1 LEDHF
6 LMFDFV
12 SSISGWLWLAGALV
26 LALLVLVSA
35 GVIRYIPNN
44 LIAIVE
50 KLWSGKGSVQTG
62 LIALNGEA
70 GYQPDVLRGG
80 YHFFFPWQFRLHKV
94 PLVTI
99 PQGQIGYVFA
109 RDGAALPATQT
120 LAANVAAEDFQD
132 TAHFL
137 ANGGQKGPQRKILRE
152 GTYALNLA
160 QFVILTH
167 DEVHALELESGEQ
180 KLFDRM
186 RAVLEERD
194 GFEPVVIKDANDAIG
209 IVTVHDGPA
218 LPAGQIIAPTV
229 GDDPKAAAFHNN
241 FQDPEQFL
249 AAGGC
254 RGRQLQVLVEGTY
267 YVNRLFATVERI
279 AKTVIEVGHV
289 GVVVSY
295 TGDDGQDKSGAE
307 YRHGELVERGKRGVW
322 AEPLLPGKYAFN
334 TYAGKV
340 LPVPTTNFILKWDHA
355 ATGSHKY
362 DENLAEVSLITKDA
376 FEPSLPLSVV
386 VHIDYRKAPLVVQR
400 FGDIKKLVE
409 QTLDPMVSAYF
420 KNVAQTR
427 TLIQL
432 LQERAEI
439 QQTSGEEMKGKFS
452 QYNLEL
458 QEVLIGTPGAGSSGG
473 DQIEKILTQLRQRQI
488 ADEQVGTY
496 ERQAIAAQKERELR
510 EAEARAKQ
518 QTGIT
523 ESELSILIQENQGK
537 ANLARSQ
544 QEADQTR
551 TLAQAEADR
560 IRLLGE
566 GEAKKVIALAG
577 AEAERVTKVGL
588 AEAEAIAKQVDAS
601 GGPRYQ
607 LSRQIADRFA
617 EALEKSG
624 VDIVPRI
631 AIGGAAGSGSGN
643 NVMQALLSVLLAE
656 KTGEPVGDV
665 TADRPHGAKP
675 NGSAHAA

>member
-1 LEDHF
+1 MNELIPY
-6 LMFDFV
+6 V
-12 SSISGWLWLAGALV
+12 PGWLLPAGGAV
-26 LALLVLVSA
+26 LALILISVA
-35 GVIRYIPNN
+35 GVVRYIPNN
-44 LIAIVE
+44 GIAIVE
-50 KLWSGKGSVQTG
+50 KLWSINGSVESG

-70 GYQPDVLRGG
+70 GYQPLVLRGG
-80 YHFFFPWQFRLHKV
+80 FHFFLPFQYRLHHV
-94 PLVTI
+94 QLVTI

-109 RDGAALPATQT
+109 RDGQSLPATQT
-120 LAANVAAEDFQD
+120 LASNVAADNFQD
-132 TAHFL
+132 AEHFL

-152 GTYALNLA
+152 GTYAINLA
-160 QFVILTH
+160 LFIILTH
-167 DEVHALELESGEQ
+167 DKVYALELEARETE
-180 KLFDRM
+180 LFDRM
-186 RAVLEERD
+186 RALLDERI

-209 IVTVHDGPA
+209 VVTVHDGPA
-218 LPAGQIIAPTV
+218 LPAGQIIAATV
-229 GDDPKAAAFHNN
+229 GDNQADPATFHNN
-241 FQDPEQFL
+241 FQDPERFL

-267 YVNRLFATVERI
+267 YINRLFATAERI
-279 AKTVIEVGHV
+279 SKTVIEVGHV

-295 TGDDGQDKSGAE
+295 TGDDGLDTSGTE
-307 YRHGELVERGKRGVW
+307 YRHGELVDRGKRGVW
-322 AEPLLPGKYAFN
+322 SEPLLPGKYAFN

-340 LPVPTTNFILKWDHA
+340 LTVPTTNFILKWDHA

-362 DENLAEVSLITKDA
+362 DENLAEVSLITRDA
-376 FEPSLPLSVV
+376 FEPTLPLSVV

-439 QQTSGEEMKGKFS
+439 QQSSGAEMKSKFA

-458 QEVLIGTPGAGSSGG
+458 QEVLIGTPAAGATGG
-473 DQIEKILTQLRQRQI
+473 EQIERILIQLRQRQI

-518 QTGIT
+518 QTEIT
-523 ESELSILIQENQGK
+523 QSELSIKIQENQGK
-537 ANLARSQ
+537 ASLARSQ

-560 IRLLGE
+560 ISLLGE
-566 GEAKKVIALAG
+566 GEAKRVVAMAS
-577 AEAERVTKVGL
+577 AEAERVTRVGL
-588 AEAEAIAKQVDAS
+588 AEAEAIAKQVEAS
-601 GGPRYQ
+601 GGARYQ

-631 AIGGAAGSGSGN
+631 AINGGESGAGGG

-656 KTGEPVGDV
+656 KVGEPTASL
-665 TADRPHGAKP
+665 TADHAKT
-675 NGSAHAA
+675 NGGRNAA